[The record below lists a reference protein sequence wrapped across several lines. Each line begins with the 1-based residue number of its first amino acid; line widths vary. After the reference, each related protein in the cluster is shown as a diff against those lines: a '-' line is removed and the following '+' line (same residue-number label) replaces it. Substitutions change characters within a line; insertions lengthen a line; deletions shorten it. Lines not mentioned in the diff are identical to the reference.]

1 MGEKEWSQVSKAVLC
16 LVVET
21 NTQSDAQRYIC
32 SVSLSIYQQGWT
44 EKHWSMH
51 APTHIT
57 DRCEQ
62 HEDAHAEI
70 GAFTHTYMHTT
81 THSSGAL
88 ASISRLS
95 HILSFCLVSL
105 PAKRRKEDGQEGE
118 SKKEKNRAS
127 VFFLASVWRSQQ
139 I

>member
-1 MGEKEWSQVSKAVLC
+1 MLAHMKLCVGMGEKERQQVSKAVLC
-16 LVVET
+16 LVVESSRDK
-21 NTQSDAQRYIC
+21 QLDAQRYIC
-32 SVSLSIYQQGWT
+32 TVSLCVYQQSWT

-62 HEDAHAEI
+62 HEDAHAKI

-95 HILSFCLVSL
+95 VPHPFVL
-105 PAKRRKEDGQEGE
+105 PRFTSSMETVRRWTGGKDRERKE
-118 SKKEKNRAS
+118 
-127 VFFLASVWRSQQ
+127 
-139 I
+139 